1 MLRNPK
7 TIPVGDTLIEDPLM
21 EPFFISKSQSG
32 GYTVFERVLR
42 GKDNKPY
49 IKTVCYPATFP
60 SALKKVTLE
69 LLHAVPG
76 KNYSSIKEYINEWQ
90 TISEKVTNLIEN

>member
-7 TIPVGDTLIEDPLM
+7 TIPDGDTLVEDPLM

-32 GYTVFERVLR
+32 GFTVFERVLR

-49 IKTVCYPATFP
+49 IKTVCYPSTFT
-60 SALKKVTLE
+60 SALKKVSLE

-76 KNYSSIKEYINEWQ
+76 KNYSSIKSYIKEWQ
-90 TISEKVTNLIEN
+90 TITGRLTNLMED